1 MERVAARI
9 VAAGAVCVAVLLS
22 VRALEGPFQLGRV
35 WVRSPLT
42 LETVFTV
49 LVGVLLLIVC
59 RRRDG
64 LAATRVSGNLALL
77 LLALALTAF
86 AFLPNLRDP
95 FLSDDYIHARGATL
109 DPQRIAHNSVT
120 PGGDGA
126 FRPLGY
132 IWYGLVHAFAGV
144 HPWAWHSCMLALH
157 LVNCALLFAVVRA
170 LWGNAFVSFTAT
182 LLFGLHGTRPEV
194 VTWASGSFDLLACA
208 LSLTAAWLLF
218 RPAARRSWVSAALA
232 LVLLTM
238 AILCKESA
246 YAAPV
251 IIFALAAAAGRLRD
265 RTVRLFLAGSVVVCV
280 ALFAWRWL
288 LFHGPGGYVD
298 PSTGRPAIL
307 SLHLVS
313 TLKALCLRLWTIL
326 LFPLN
331 WTEPTGGWVAA
342 ALLLGCG
349 AVLFLLWS
357 SGGLRPGLVLT
368 LLAATAC
375 AIVPALHLALVGES
389 ALGSRIYYI
398 PALPFFVLA
407 GHAVASVTSRKRAIL
422 GLAALALSTVILL
435 EHNLRFWHRAA
446 LVADQVCDAAAH
458 GKPVSVSA
466 DALPGI
472 LSFGNGFKECVELK
486 RQQEV
491 GR

>member
-9 VAAGAVCVAVLLS
+9 LVAGAACVAVLLS
-22 VRALEGPFQLGRV
+22 VRALEGPFQLGRL

-42 LETVFTV
+42 LETVFT
-49 LVGVLLLIVC
+49 LIAGALLLMAC

-64 LAATRVSGNLALL
+64 FAGTPRSADLPLL

-86 AFLPNLRDP
+86 AFVPNLHDP
-95 FLSDDYIHARGATL
+95 FLSDDYILAGRATL
-109 DPQRIAHNSVT
+109 DPQRITHNFVA

-132 IWYGLVHAFAGV
+132 IWYGLIHSFAGA
-144 HPWAWHSCMLALH
+144 HPFPWHACMLAVH
-157 LVNCALLFAVVRA
+157 LANCALLFAVVRA
-170 LWGNAFVSFTAT
+170 LWGNALVSFTSA
-182 LLFGLHGTRPEV
+182 LLFGLHGSRPEV
-194 VTWASGSFDLLACA
+194 VAWASDNFDLLACA
-208 LSLTAAWLLF
+208 FSLTAAWCLF
-218 RPAARRSWVSAALA
+218 RPTASRSRLSAALA
-232 LVLLTM
+232 LVLLLM
-238 AILCKESA
+238 ALLCKESA

-251 IIFALAAAAGRLRD
+251 VIFGLAAAGGRLRD
-265 RTVRLFLAGSVVVCV
+265 RTVRLFLAGSVVVSV
-280 ALFAWRWL
+280 AMFGWRWS

-307 SLHLVS
+307 SLHLLS
-313 TLKALCLRLWTIL
+313 ATKALCLRLWTIL

-331 WTEPTGGWVAA
+331 WTGPTGGWVAA

-349 AVLFLLWS
+349 AVVLLLWS
-357 SGGLRPGLVLT
+357 SGGLRPRVVAW

-375 AIVPALHLALVGES
+375 AVVPALHLALVGES

-398 PALPFFVLA
+398 PAIPFFVLA
-407 GHAVASVTSRKRAIL
+407 GHVVAAVVSRKRAVVA
-422 GLAALALSTVILL
+422 LAALALSTAILL

-446 LVADQVCDAAAH
+446 LVADRVCDAAAQ
-458 GKPVSVSA
+458 GKSVQVRT

-486 RQQEV
+486 R
-491 GR
+491 GK